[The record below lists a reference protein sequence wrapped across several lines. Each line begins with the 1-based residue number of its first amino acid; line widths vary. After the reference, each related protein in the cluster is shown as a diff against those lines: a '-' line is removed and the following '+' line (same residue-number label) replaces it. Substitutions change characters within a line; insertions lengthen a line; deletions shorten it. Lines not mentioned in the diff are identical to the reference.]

1 MPRAPRTPAEFAQLP
16 TEATHPRAAKL
27 DTMAPEAIAALMLGE
42 EAKAVR
48 AAQARADVIGRAA
61 RLVADRLAGGGRLIY
76 VGAGTSGRLGTLD
89 AVECVP
95 TFGVPPS
102 RLVPI
107 IAGGPA
113 ALTRS
118 VEGAEDNVRDGEQR
132 MRRVAVG
139 PADVVCCVAASGT
152 TPFVRAALEYAR
164 FRRAAT
170 ILVTCRAA
178 PNDDDAPRRRGDRAG
193 HRPEVIAG
201 STRLKAGTA
210 TKMALNAMS
219 TAAFVL
225 LGKTYGGLMVD
236 VRPTN
241 AKLWARADPHR
252 ATLSGLDDATARRL
266 IEKAGGRAKVALV
279 MHHAGVNATRAKEL
293 LVKHKGSLRAIVGD
307 VAPGESATPPPPATG
322 RAPATERDDR
332 RSAAPPARRARA
344 PPRASSWACCPGP
357 APTAPTRRCARSR
370 GFGENTGLVARAF
383 VTTPFPRPLRERIYR
398 LAQADASE
406 LCDLDVLLGETFA
419 DAAFAVRRGRASRI
433 DEVRPHRLAR
443 PDRRASSAVGR
454 AAWARRCRSAR
465 PP

>member
-1 MPRAPRTPAEFAQLP
+1 MP
-16 TEATHPRAAKL
+16 
-27 DTMAPEAIAALMLGE
+27 PEAIAALMLGE

-48 AAQARADVIGRAA
+48 AAQARADDIGKAA
-61 RLVADRLAGGGRLIY
+61 RLIADRLAAGGRLIY

-118 VEGAEDNVRDGEQR
+118 IEGAEDNVRDGEQR
-132 MRRVAVG
+132 LRRVAVG

-152 TPFVRAALEYAR
+152 TPFVRAALDYAR

-170 ILVTCRAA
+170 IFVRCGR
-178 PNDDDAPRRRGDRAG
+178 PNDDDSGAANVVIALDTG
-193 HRPEVIAG
+193 PEVIAG

-210 TKMALNAMS
+210 TKITLNAMS

-241 AKLWARADPHR
+241 AKLWARAIR
-252 ATLSGLDDATARRL
+252 IVRTLSGVDDATARRL

-307 VAPGESATPPPPATG
+307 IAPGDVS
-322 RAPATERDDR
+322 D
-332 RSAAPPARRARA
+332 AAPTGEGPRTSNGAR
-344 PPRASSWACCPGP
+344 
-357 APTAPTRRCARSR
+357 
-370 GFGENTGLVARAF
+370 
-383 VTTPFPRPLRERIYR
+383 
-398 LAQADASE
+398 
-406 LCDLDVLLGETFA
+406 
-419 DAAFAVRRGRASRI
+419 
-433 DEVRPHRLAR
+433 
-443 PDRRASSAVGR
+443 
-454 AAWARRCRSAR
+454 
-465 PP
+465 

>member
-1 MPRAPRTPAEFAQLP
+1 MPRAPRTSSELAELP
-16 TEATHPRAAKL
+16 TEATHPRAARL
-27 DTMAPEAIAALMLGE
+27 DTMPPEAIAALMLGE

-48 AAQARADVIGRAA
+48 AAQARADDIGKAA
-61 RLVADRLAGGGRLIY
+61 RLIADKLAAGGRLIY

-118 VEGAEDNVRDGEQR
+118 IEGAEDNVRDGEQR

-152 TPFVRAALEYAR
+152 TPFVRAALDYAR

-170 ILVTCRAA
+170 IFVRCGR
-178 PNDDDAPRRRGDRAG
+178 PDGDDGVANVVIALDTG
-193 HRPEVIAG
+193 PEVIAG

-210 TKMALNAMS
+210 TKITLNAMS

-241 AKLWARADPHR
+241 AKLWARAIR
-252 ATLSGLDDATARRL
+252 IVRTLSGVDDTTARRL

-307 VAPGESATPPPPATG
+307 VAPVTAA
-322 RAPATERDDR
+322 D
-332 RSAAPPARRARA
+332 SAAETDEGPRTGNGAR
-344 PPRASSWACCPGP
+344 
-357 APTAPTRRCARSR
+357 
-370 GFGENTGLVARAF
+370 
-383 VTTPFPRPLRERIYR
+383 
-398 LAQADASE
+398 
-406 LCDLDVLLGETFA
+406 
-419 DAAFAVRRGRASRI
+419 
-433 DEVRPHRLAR
+433 
-443 PDRRASSAVGR
+443 
-454 AAWARRCRSAR
+454 
-465 PP
+465 

>member
-1 MPRAPRTPAEFAQLP
+1 MLP
-16 TEATHPRAAKL
+16 TEAAHPRAAKL

-48 AAQARADVIGRAA
+48 TAQSRADVIGRAA

-118 VEGAEDNVRDGEQR
+118 VEGAEDNVRDGEAR
-132 MRRVAVG
+132 LRRVAVG

-152 TPFVRAALEYAR
+152 TPFVRAALDYAR

-170 ILVTCRAA
+170 ILVTCTALPTNGERVADVVIA
-178 PNDDDAPRRRGDRAG
+178 LDTG
-193 HRPEVIAG
+193 PEVIAG

-210 TKMALNAMS
+210 TKIALNAMS
-219 TAAFVL
+219 TTAFVL

-241 AKLWARADPHR
+241 AKLWARAIR
-252 ATLSGLDDATARRL
+252 IVRTLSGLDDATARKM

-279 MHHAGVNATRAKEL
+279 MHHAGVNLARAKEL
-293 LVKHKGSLRAIVGD
+293 LIKHKGSLRAIVGD
-307 VAPGESATPPPPATG
+307 LDADTG
-322 RAPATERDDR
+322 KA
-332 RSAAPPARRARA
+332 
-344 PPRASSWACCPGP
+344 
-357 APTAPTRRCARSR
+357 
-370 GFGENTGLVARAF
+370 
-383 VTTPFPRPLRERIYR
+383 
-398 LAQADASE
+398 
-406 LCDLDVLLGETFA
+406 
-419 DAAFAVRRGRASRI
+419 
-433 DEVRPHRLAR
+433 
-443 PDRRASSAVGR
+443 SAVEAGEETR
-454 AAWARRCRSAR
+454 AGDGAR
-465 PP
+465 

>member
-1 MPRAPRTPAEFAQLP
+1 MP
-16 TEATHPRAAKL
+16 
-27 DTMAPEAIAALMLGE
+27 PEAIAALMLGE

-48 AAQARADVIGRAA
+48 AAQARADDIGKAA
-61 RLVADRLAGGGRLIY
+61 RLVADRLAAGGRLIY

-132 MRRVAVG
+132 LRRVAVG

-152 TPFVRAALEYAR
+152 TPFVRAALDYAR

-170 ILVTCRAA
+170 IFVRCGR
-178 PNDDDAPRRRGDRAG
+178 PNDDDSGAANVVIALDTG
-193 HRPEVIAG
+193 PEVIAG

-210 TKMALNAMS
+210 TKITLNAMS

-241 AKLWARADPHR
+241 AKLWARAIR
-252 ATLSGLDDATARRL
+252 IVRTLSGVDDATARRL

-307 VAPGESATPPPPATG
+307 IAPG
-322 RAPATERDDR
+322 
-332 RSAAPPARRARA
+332 
-344 PPRASSWACCPGP
+344 
-357 APTAPTRRCARSR
+357 
-370 GFGENTGLVARAF
+370 
-383 VTTPFPRPLRERIYR
+383 
-398 LAQADASE
+398 
-406 LCDLDVLLGETFA
+406 DVS
-419 DAAFAVRRGRASRI
+419 DAASTGDGPRTSNG
-433 DEVRPHRLAR
+433 AR
-443 PDRRASSAVGR
+443 
-454 AAWARRCRSAR
+454 
-465 PP
+465 